1 MFATLRPQSLAPY
14 LSVLHCTLEDRL
26 YQTKQTPAEK
36 QQSLRVCSHILDLVK
51 QILPSCTLSP
61 LVSRFLQFLQTIA
74 TQATAISLVE
84 KAAECIVILV
94 GRIG

>member
-36 QQSLRVCSHILDLVK
+36 QQSLLDGMK
-51 QILPSCTLSP
+51 NGQ
-61 LVSRFLQFLQTIA
+61 RIA
-74 TQATAISLVE
+74 IDVGYQE
-84 KAAECIVILV
+84 KMTDFVLENWCL
-94 GRIG
+94 